1 MPGSV
6 AVPDSSEALMNKS
19 LHLSHMEFTPSL
31 EMLIFSYPLLSL
43 EPLALVDLTS
53 ISPSKSLE
61 KAANLLYDMNKI
73 SCLKKLV
80 LKDTVFRHPN
90 PQNIISVL
98 LHSSSLNHVEI
109 EHVDIGPGGLVASLV
124 NKISRLKELCVLKL
138 VQLDLGKQSEQ
149 LFHQL
154 CVTILSVSYFCCKPR
169 YEFQWIVFAT
179 LNCYCGHV
187 EASMLWSETKG
198 TCSFWEQL
206 GARTITLSQRCRT
219 PCILVCPM

>member
-19 LHLSHMEFTPSL
+19 LHLSHMELTPSL

-43 EPLALVDLTS
+43 ELLALVDLTS

-154 CVTILSVSYFCCKPR
+154 CITILSLRRISDVSLDMSSNGLSL
-169 YEFQWIVFAT
+169 QHLTVIVDTWKQA
-179 LNCYCGHV
+179 
-187 EASMLWSETKG
+187 
-198 TCSFWEQL
+198 CSGVKLKELVLSGNNLEQGL
-206 GARTITLSQRCRT
+206 LPLANVAEH
-219 PCILVCPM
+219 LVY